1 VCVCVC
7 VCVCVLLGHQVVT
20 SMKQL
25 AGGNHK
31 TGVPPRT
38 IIATVHQ
45 PSRTMFDMLDD
56 VMLLGPSGR
65 VAYCGPAAQAATH
78 FAANGL
84 PCPQDCNPPDHF
96 LRILGSEST
105 AGDEQARAA
114 ARAAADKLCHAWASS
129 SGSPGIGGAVVAQ
142 QPTEGPRTL
151 VHLAG
156 QPPPSSSSA
165 AASAAAADSAS
176 LLLTAEQY
184 DTSAWKQF
192 VTLLRREMLLRRRS
206 KMLFKAFVGRT
217 VIMTVLIGG
226 ICECCHAIT
235 PCVIQRSLRELWLR
249 LSQRLLALLARR
261 CTGDGIGPY

>member
-1 VCVCVC
+1 
-7 VCVCVLLGHQVVT
+7 VLLGHQVVT

-65 VAYCGPAAQAATH
+65 VAYCGPAAQATTH

-129 SGSPGIGGAVVAQ
+129 SGSPGRIGGAVVAQ
-142 QPTEGPRTL
+142 QPTEGPLRGS
-151 VHLAG
+151 HLLLPG
-156 QPPPSSSSA
+156 PS
-165 AASAAAADSAS
+165 ASAAAADSAS

-235 PCVIQRSLRELWLR
+235 PCVIQLSLRELWLR